1 MRRKPW
7 QLVFSWL
14 PQPATAVKKRLA
26 AQMPDEVLTIWCR
39 ETAAALGLPELAR
52 RVEVSWNNRMQTT
65 AGRAWWPARLI
76 ELNPK
81 IENIDP
87 EQKWRTLRHEL
98 AHLIAYERAGRR
110 KIEAHGADW
119 RQACA
124 DLGIP
129 GESVFHQL
137 PLKRRK
143 IQPKYIYGCP
153 NCRSQFKR
161 VKKISKPMACYPCCK
176 KYSNGKY
183 DERFRLREVKGE
195 KSI

>member
-1 MRRKPW
+1 M
-7 QLVFSWL
+7 
-14 PQPATAVKKRLA
+14 TAA
-26 AQMPDEVLTIWCR
+26 MQDEVLTIWCR
-39 ETAAALGLPELAR
+39 ETAASLGLPELAR
-52 RVEVSWNNRMQTT
+52 RVQVSWNQRMQTT

-81 IENIDP
+81 IEAIDP

-110 KIEAHGADW
+110 KIEAHGIEW

-129 GESVFHQL
+129 GEAVFHQL

-143 IQPKYIYGCP
+143 IAPKYLYVCP
-153 NCRSQFKR
+153 CCHAEVKR
-161 VKKISKPMACYPCCK
+161 VRKITKALACLACCK
-176 KYSNGKY
+176 RYNHGDY
-183 DERFRLREVKGE
+183 DARFRLVIK
-195 KSI
+195 K